1 MHEGRDVIL
10 PSLPIAAPLEYALRV
25 VADGQHFGP
34 IANDARV
41 LQQLLHRTLTQKKKS
56 AKRTE
61 PE

>member
-41 LQQLLHRTLTQKKKS
+41 LQQLLHRTLTQK
-56 AKRTE
+56 
-61 PE
+61 